1 MILGEYASAKTI
13 LIKYLCTWLGVALLT
28 FRRSGGDGGG
38 GGGGATEKDIFRNAL
53 I

>member
-1 MILGEYASAKTI
+1 MHLEKTM

-28 FRRSGGDGGG
+28 FRRSGGDGD
-38 GGGGATEKDIFRNAL
+38 GGGATEKDIFRNAL